1 MYKLHTCVKEFSPLS
16 SSSLGRRRRRR
27 KTSFLFPGGDRRKE
41 KNLKKGGWKKAV
53 VVVPYANEKE
63 ASSCSNCCAP
73 NKNMSLTRKIGHFM
87 GETEIILGSEL
98 GRDRPLLPS
107 WSSCTAEH
115 AVSHKRI
122 LLIPLPFSFVLPPFP
137 FSVFPAQLHSR
148 NTNQLRKERKK
159 ERVHWRT
166 GKKGVGFSNN

>member
-16 SSSLGRRRRRR
+16 SSSLGRRRRR

-41 KNLKKGGWKKAV
+41 KPQKGWM
-53 VVVPYANEKE
+53 EK
-63 ASSCSNCCAP
+63 SCCCCCPICEREKSFIMLQLLCSQQKCEFDPENWAFYGG
-73 NKNMSLTRKIGHFM
+73 NRDHCRVRIGKR
-87 GETEIILGSEL
+87 L
-98 GRDRPLLPS
+98 LLPS

-148 NTNQLRKERKK
+148 NTNQLGRERKGSLAN
-159 ERVHWRT
+159 
-166 GKKGVGFSNN
+166 GKKRCGIQQK